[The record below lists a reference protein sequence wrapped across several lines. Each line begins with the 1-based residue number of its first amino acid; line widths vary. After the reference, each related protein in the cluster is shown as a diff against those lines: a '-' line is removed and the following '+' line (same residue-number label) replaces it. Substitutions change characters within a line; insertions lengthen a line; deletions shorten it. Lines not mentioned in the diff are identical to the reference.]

1 MEMNQFTIA
10 KHNLEL
16 EILKLINNLE
26 KESGV
31 TLANI
36 GTDSSRIIMGQQ
48 SVTNYIRLS
57 FIL

>member
-1 MEMNQFTIA
+1 MNQFMIA